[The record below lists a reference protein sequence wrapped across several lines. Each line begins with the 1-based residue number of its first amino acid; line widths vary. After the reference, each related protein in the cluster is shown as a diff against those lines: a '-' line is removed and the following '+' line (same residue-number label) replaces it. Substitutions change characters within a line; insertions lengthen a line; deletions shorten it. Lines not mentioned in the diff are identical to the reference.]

1 MNSDQL
7 NSDSAGWRARKW
19 RPAHGPV
26 LAPRV
31 LSTLCLALSVAVLQ
45 GCTDLL
51 LPEAPGAEDLL
62 EGPID
67 DLTAEQRGAFLR
79 GDAEFSRTFSELD
92 GLGPIFIAQSCES
105 CHAGDGK
112 GHPLFNITRFGKW
125 TGTEFS
131 SMASEGGPQL
141 QQRAIRQYLGEVV
154 PPSSNAIARFTPPSV
169 TGLGLLEAVSDA
181 DILANVDVND
191 ANGDGVSGRAHWA
204 DSTELVSASIAR
216 SAGLSPAANRHVP
229 INGKYLGR
237 FGKKGRVVTLLQQ
250 TTQAYIE
257 DMGVTSELLPHDI
270 VNPQVGTLAHDDVAD
285 PEVPFSVVDRVTFYL
300 RTLRPPPR
308 RESTHPEVRTGEAL
322 FVSTGCATCHTPS
335 MRTGKSDIAAL
346 SEVQF
351 APFTDL
357 LLHDMGADLD
367 DKYTEGS
374 ATSAEWRTA
383 PLWGLGL
390 AEGSQG
396 GTAYYLHDGRA
407 RTLRAAI
414 GFHGGEGSRSRSAFN
429 ALTAAQQEQLLRYL
443 RSL

>member
-1 MNSDQL
+1 MNSCQL
-7 NSDSAGWRARKW
+7 NTT
-19 RPAHGPV
+19 
-26 LAPRV
+26 APRAPAKRSQRAQPQSRSLRSV
-31 LSTLCLALSVAVLQ
+31 QAIFLATAAAVLQ
-45 GCTDLL
+45 GCTSLL
-51 LPEAPGAEDLL
+51 LPEAPSPADIL

-67 DLTAEQRGAFLR
+67 NLTSQQRAAFMR
-79 GDAEFSRTFSELD
+79 GDAEFARTFSELD

-112 GHPLFNITRFGKW
+112 GHPVFNITRFGKW

-141 QQRAIRQYLGEVV
+141 QQRAIRQYLGEVI
-154 PPSSNAIARFTPPSV
+154 PASSNAVARFTPPSV
-169 TGLGLLEAVSDA
+169 TGLGLLEAVDDA
-181 DILANVDVND
+181 AILARVDVND

-216 SAGLSPAANRHVP
+216 SAGLSPGAGRHVP
-229 INGKYLGR
+229 VNGKYLGR

-257 DMGVTSELLPHDI
+257 DMGITSELLPHDI

-285 PEVPFSVVDRVTFYL
+285 PEVMFSVVDRVTFYL

-308 RESTHPEVRTGEAL
+308 REANHADVKAGEAL
-322 FVSTGCATCHTPS
+322 FGSAGCATCHAPS
-335 MRTGKSDIAAL
+335 MRTGRSDIAAL

-357 LLHDMGADLD
+357 LLHDMGPDLD
-367 DKYTEGS
+367 DRYTEGS

-383 PLWGLGL
+383 PLWGVGL

-396 GTAYYLHDGRA
+396 GTGYYLHDGRA

-414 GFHGGEGSRSRSAFN
+414 GFHGGEGSRSRTAFN
-429 ALTAAQQEQLLRYL
+429 SLSTAQQEQLLRYL

>member
-1 MNSDQL
+1 MNSCQL
-7 NSDSAGWRARKW
+7 NIENPQSHTLNRRA
-19 RPAHGPV
+19 AQHSV
-26 LAPRV
+26 RV
-31 LSTLCLALSVAVLQ
+31 LRAIWKLWLVSGVAALQ

-51 LPEAPGAEDLL
+51 LPEAPVPEDLL

-67 DLTAEQRGAFLR
+67 NLTAEQRAAFTR

-125 TGTEFS
+125 TGNEFS
-131 SMASEGGPQL
+131 SMSSEGGPQL
-141 QQRAIRQYLGEVV
+141 QQRAIRQYLGEVI
-154 PPSSNAIARFTPPSV
+154 PASSNAVARFTPPSV
-169 TGLGLLEAVSDA
+169 TGLGLLEAVTDA
-181 DILANVDVND
+181 DILARVDVND
-191 ANGDGVSGRAHWA
+191 IDGDGVSGRAHWA
-204 DSTELVSASIAR
+204 DSTALVSASIAR
-216 SAGLSPAANRHVP
+216 SAGLSPAANRHVQL
-229 INGKYLGR
+229 NGKYLGR

-270 VNPQVGTLAHDDVAD
+270 VNSQVGTLAHDDVAD

-308 RESTHPEVRTGEAL
+308 RESNHAEVRAGEAL

-346 SEVQF
+346 NEVQF

-357 LLHDMGADLD
+357 LLHDMGPDLD

-390 AEGSQG
+390 AQGSQG

-414 GFHGGEGSRSRSAFN
+414 GFHGGEGSRSRSAFS

>member
-1 MNSDQL
+1 MNSGRL
-7 NSDSAGWRARKW
+7 NHTSHAAAALSPARTPPHQRAMRTCS
-19 RPAHGPV
+19 R
-26 LAPRV
+26 
-31 LSTLCLALSVAVLQ
+31 SFLALATLVSQ
-45 GCTDLL
+45 GCTSIL
-51 LPEAPGAEDLL
+51 LPEAPSTDDVL

-67 DLTAEQRGAFLR
+67 NLTVEQRAAFMR
-79 GDAEFSRTFSELD
+79 GDAEFVRTFAELD

-112 GHPLFNITRFGKW
+112 GHPLFNITRFGKR

-131 SMASEGGPQL
+131 AMPSDGGPQL
-141 QQRAIRQYLGEVV
+141 QQRAIRQYLGEVI
-154 PPSSNAIARFTPPSV
+154 PGSANAISRFTPPAV

-181 DILANVDVND
+181 DILARVDEHD
-191 ANGDGVSGRAHWA
+191 ANGDGISGRAHWA

-216 SAGLSPAANRHVP
+216 SAGLSPTATRHLPVG
-229 INGKYLGR
+229 GKYLGR

-250 TTQAYIE
+250 TAQAYLE
-257 DMGVTSELLPHDI
+257 DMGITSALLPHDI
-270 VNPQVGTLAHDDVAD
+270 VNPQVGALAHDDVVD
-285 PEVPFSVVDRVTFYL
+285 PEVAFSVVDRVTFYL

-308 RESTHPEVRTGEAL
+308 REVNHVDVKAGEAL
-322 FVSTGCATCHTPS
+322 FVSTGCAGCHTPS
-335 MRTGKSDIAAL
+335 MRTGKTDIAAL
-346 SEVQF
+346 SEVPF

-357 LLHDMGADLD
+357 LLHDMGPDLD

-383 PLWGLGL
+383 PLWGVGL

-396 GTAYYLHDGRA
+396 GTGYYLHDGRA

-414 GFHGGEGSRSRSAFN
+414 GFHGGEGSRSRAAFN
-429 ALTAAQQEQLLRYL
+429 SLNATQQEHLLRYL